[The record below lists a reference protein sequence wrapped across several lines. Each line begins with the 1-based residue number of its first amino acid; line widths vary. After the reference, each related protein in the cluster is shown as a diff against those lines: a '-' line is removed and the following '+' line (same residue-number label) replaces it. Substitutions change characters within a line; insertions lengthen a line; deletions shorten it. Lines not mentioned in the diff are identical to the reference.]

1 METYVYFYFFFAR
14 QSKIQKTS
22 VQTNTVLGLATF
34 NALPDIQM
42 KVTRAL
48 SLSLLS
54 LTAVGVSAYVSGR

>member
-1 METYVYFYFFFAR
+1 MYFYFFFAR

-22 VQTNTVLGLATF
+22 VPNTVLGLATF